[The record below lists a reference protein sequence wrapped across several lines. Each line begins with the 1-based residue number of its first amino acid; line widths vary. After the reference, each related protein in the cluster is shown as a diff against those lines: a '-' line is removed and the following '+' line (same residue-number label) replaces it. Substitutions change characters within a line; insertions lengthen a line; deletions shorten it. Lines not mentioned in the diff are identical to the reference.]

1 VIPIGVVVPPDLP
14 AGEFVAYV
22 KEAERR
28 GFDQLWVVEDCFFRG
43 GVAQAGVALAVTTTI
58 TVGLGIL
65 PAGARNAAFAA
76 LEIATLENLFPD
88 RLIVGVGHGMPE
100 WMRQAGAW
108 PASPVTLLSEYI
120 VTLKRLLG
128 GEKVTYAGTYVNLD
142 EVALESPP
150 RAAPP
155 VLAGVR
161 GPRSL
166 RASGAVSD
174 GTILAEPVTPEYV
187 NVVRRLTAPE
197 GGSHRIVAY
206 NVGAVDDSADAARER
221 ARTGL
226 RWIGDSD
233 WARHIEPLPFAR
245 EFAELRRRAGSREEF
260 AGQLPD
266 PWVDQLAVVGDPQTA
281 AARIAALEKSG
292 VTDLVLIP
300 AGDAPRTRL
309 AELARV
315 LPEHRRS

>member
-14 AGEFVAYV
+14 AGEFITYV
-22 KEAERR
+22 KEAERH

-43 GVAQAGVALAVTTTI
+43 GVAQAGVALAMTTTI

-65 PAGARNAAFAA
+65 PAGARNTAFAA

-166 RASGAVSD
+166 RASGTVSD

-187 NVVRRLTAPE
+187 KVVRRLTVPE
-197 GGSHRIVAY
+197 GGPHRIVAY
-206 NVGAVDDSADAARER
+206 NVGAIDDSVDAARQR

-226 RWIGDSD
+226 RWIGDPE
-233 WARHIEPLPFAR
+233 WAPHIEPLPFAR
-245 EFAELRRRAGSREEF
+245 EFAELRQHAGSREEF

-266 PWVDQLAVVGDPQTA
+266 PWIDQLAVVGDPQTA

-309 AELARV
+309 AELARI

>member
-1 VIPIGVVVPPDLP
+1 
-14 AGEFVAYV
+14 
-22 KEAERR
+22 
-28 GFDQLWVVEDCFFRG
+28 
-43 GVAQAGVALAVTTTI
+43 
-58 TVGLGIL
+58 
-65 PAGARNAAFAA
+65 
-76 LEIATLENLFPD
+76 
-88 RLIVGVGHGMPE
+88 
-100 WMRQAGAW
+100 MRQAGAR

-142 EVALESPP
+142 EVAPESPP

-166 RASGAVSD
+166 RASGTVSD

-187 NVVRRLTAPE
+187 KVVRRLTASE

-206 NVGAVDDSADAARER
+206 NVGAIDDSVDAARQR

-226 RWIGDSD
+226 RWIGDPE
-233 WARHIEPLPFAR
+233 WAPHIEPLPFSR
-245 EFAELRRRAGSREEF
+245 EFAKLRQRAGSREEF
-260 AGQLPD
+260 AVQLLD
-266 PWVDQLAVVGDPQTA
+266 PWIDQLAVVGDPQTA

-309 AELARV
+309 AELARI